1 MTIPSNSTAQANAEI
16 MADRDCGALIFAV
29 LSTEIQA
36 ACC

>member
-1 MTIPSNSTAQANAEI
+1 MTTPRNSTAQANAEI
-16 MADRDCGALIFAV
+16 VADRDCGALIFVV